1 MIFTNITFTPLDS
14 QKTTPGFKIAKT
26 FVEKTLIVT
35 NIALIVTPLDSHKAT
50 RGFESAK
57 TLFMEKTLIGGQ
69 KY

>member
-1 MIFTNITFTPLDS
+1 MKTPFLIQISISIPLSLSALVRYQIWAGEQD
-14 QKTTPGFKIAKT
+14 KA
-26 FVEKTLIVT
+26 TL
-35 NIALIVTPLDSHKAT
+35 TPLDSHKAT